1 VWITAVRSG
10 ASYVGRT
17 SSSRRS
23 ATNAATK
30 GNGVAEPF
38 DFLTCCVPKRSLVV
52 LSLHPLDARQQMELS
67 CCDVLEMFSLCV
79 CFQVQVFIGLST
91 LLALNHSW
99 TMLSGQRRQHQRR
112 NKQSKEA
119 LREVTEAQLLDNEQF
134 VESQLANHGES
145 AHLLDE
151 LDHEEFA
158 ININELPG
166 HNMEDEVGGDTSI
179 TDGYKTPPR
188 RTPRLQNPPG
198 APSGRPRG
206 AIGDVLVGA
215 VELIS
220 ISGVVIANINT
231 DKDDWSTHRVRL
243 IAAEMM
249 KVAPKFVNLA
259 DESGRL
265 VLDNSP
271 ITTKYLTVIVMSEL
285 SK

>member
-1 VWITAVRSG
+1 LSAVQRGSG
-10 ASYVGRT
+10 V
-17 SSSRRS
+17 
-23 ATNAATK
+23 TK
-30 GNGVAEPF
+30 PF
-38 DFLTCCVPKRSLVV
+38 QCFTCCVLKRSFVV
-52 LSLHPLDARQQMELS
+52 LSLHPLDAGLQMELPR
-67 CCDVLEMFSLCV
+67 CDVLEMCSLCV
-79 CFQVQVFIGLST
+79 CFQAQDVIGLPT
-91 LLALNHSW
+91 FLYHSW
-99 TMLSGQRRQHQRR
+99 IMQFGQRRQHQRR
-112 NKQSKEA
+112 SKPSKEA
-119 LREVTEAQLLDNEQF
+119 LWEVNEAQLLDNEQF
-134 VESQLANHGES
+134 VESQVANHGES

-158 ININELPG
+158 ISINELREY
-166 HNMEDEVGGDTSI
+166 NMEDAVGEDTSI

-188 RTPRLQNPPG
+188 RTPRLQNPPR
-198 APSGRPRG
+198 ALSGTKPRG

-231 DKDDWSTHRVRL
+231 DKDDWSTHHVRL
-243 IAAEMM
+243 IAAGMM